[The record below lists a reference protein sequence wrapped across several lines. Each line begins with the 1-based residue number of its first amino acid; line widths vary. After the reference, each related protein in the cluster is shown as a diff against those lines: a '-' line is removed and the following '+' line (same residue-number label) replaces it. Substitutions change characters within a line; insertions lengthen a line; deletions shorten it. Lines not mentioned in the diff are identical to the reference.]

1 MDRLTLSELP
11 PRGHHLSFALRAM
24 VETDLDRVCAVDRAA
39 HAHPW
44 TEGIFRDCLRAGY
57 QCWVGEV
64 AGVSVAHAV
73 MTLAVE
79 ECSILNLCV
88 HPDWQGQGL
97 GRAMLRRL
105 IAYACEQRADTI
117 FLEVR
122 VSNSRARR
130 LYAAEGFC
138 EVGTRRGY
146 YPAGK
151 GREDAVVLARGLS
164 GPARPQ

>member
-1 MDRLTLSELP
+1 MAEP
-11 PRGHHLSFALRAM
+11 
-24 VETDLDRVCAVDRAA
+24 DLDRVCAVDRAA

-57 QCWVGEV
+57 PCWVGEV
-64 AGVSVAHAV
+64 AGVTVAHAV
-73 MTLAVE
+73 IAMAVE

-105 IAYACEQRADTI
+105 IAYAREHRADTV

-122 VSNSRARR
+122 ASNSRARR

-146 YPAGK
+146 YPDGK
-151 GREDAVVLARGLS
+151 GREDAVVLAHALS
-164 GPARPQ
+164 GSARPQ